1 MTEIVADKDRMA
13 SIPTGQN
20 DSDIVLSLTGVGK
33 QYQLFD
39 DPRDRLKHMLLWRLG
54 KSYGHTFL
62 AVQNINFELRRG
74 EMLGLIGKNGSGK
87 STILQMIAGTLA
99 PTEGT
104 IFCTGRVGA
113 LLELGSGFNP
123 DYTGRENIELNA
135 SILGISSDELRG
147 KIDSI
152 ISFAEIGDY
161 IDQPVK
167 FYSSGMF
174 VRLAFAVTTGLDADL
189 LLIDEALAVGDV
201 FFRQKCYQRL
211 AELRG
216 RGVSIILVTHS
227 MGDVEQFCERA
238 VLLDHGK
245 PFFYGKAVEAVK
257 HYYLLEEEGHN
268 RHRSKSPETGMSF
281 PAPVLEN
288 AGYFWPEEN
297 AFMDISGFTQISNGQ
312 AYCSG
317 VAVCDASGRPCL
329 SFSYGEKAVFFYEF
343 TIQETLDIPISGIV
357 LQNGKGIIVH
367 GKNTLQ
373 QEASLPRVLPV
384 GSKVRFRQEIV
395 LDIEQEV
402 YTFEVGLAAISW
414 EDYMHRRKFPPEE
427 LPAHYTR
434 ICHVPNLGPFS
445 VTLLREK
452 GVPYMTHHG
461 IANLD
466 GTVEVYV
473 VGQ

>member
-1 MTEIVADKDRMA
+1 MTTSTPVGK
-13 SIPTGQN
+13 N
-20 DSDIVLSLTGVGK
+20 HSDIVVSLKEAGK
-33 QYQLFD
+33 LYQLFD
-39 DPRDRLKHMLLWRLG
+39 DPRDRLKHMLLWRFG
-54 KSYGHTFL
+54 KSYGRTFW
-62 AVQNINFELRRG
+62 AVRNINFELRRG
-74 EMLGLIGKNGSGK
+74 EMLALIGKNGSGK

-104 IFCTGRVGA
+104 ILCTGRVGA

-152 ISFAEIGDY
+152 IAFAEIGDY

-174 VRLAFAVTTGLDADL
+174 VRLAFAVSTGLDADL

-211 AELRG
+211 AELRE

-257 HYYLLEEEGHN
+257 HYYLLEQEAHN
-268 RHRSKSPETGMSF
+268 RPRSRSPELGMSLPIPTF
-281 PAPVLEN
+281 EN

-297 AFMDISGFTQISNGQ
+297 AFMDISGFTQISNGR

-317 VAVCDASGRPCL
+317 VTVCDASGHPCL
-329 SFSYGEKAVFFYEF
+329 SFSCGEKAVFFYEF
-343 TIQETLDIPISGIV
+343 TVQETLDAPIGGIV

-373 QEASLPRVLPV
+373 QEVLLPRTLPP
-384 GSKVRFRQEIV
+384 GSKVRFRQEIT
-395 LDIEQEV
+395 LDIQQEV
-402 YTFEVGLAAISW
+402 YTFEVGLAAIPW
-414 EDYMHRRKFPPEE
+414 EDYMRRGKFSPEE
-427 LPAHYTR
+427 LDTHFTR
-434 ICHVPNLGPFS
+434 ICHVPNIGPFS
-445 VTLLREK
+445 VSLPQEI
-452 GVPYMTHHG
+452 GVPYRTHHG